1 MNHMHESESLWLFS
15 IKCFLRCFRIQS
27 VVFLVT
33 CIVKGV
39 LCPLKKCTMCC
50 DTYRKDEAELP
61 DRRTEALTMKYSA
74 TLMAHYFSSIAITA
88 TLAS

>member
-1 MNHMHESESLWLFS
+1 MLQNTE
-15 IKCFLRCFRIQS
+15 S

-33 CIVKGV
+33 CIAEGV

-50 DTYRKDEAELP
+50 DTYRKDEPEPP
-61 DRRTEALTMKYSA
+61 DGRTEALTMKYSA
-74 TLMAHYFSSIAITA
+74 TLMAHYFSSLAITA